1 MAPHLSKGQ
10 TKRWNT
16 RLAETTTNKARATAL
31 WDLVRLLAGTDDKAW
46 ADLVLLL
53 QRWTTEQQGRPPSP

>member
-1 MAPHLSKGQ
+1 MAAPLSKGQ
-10 TKRWNT
+10 VARWDK

-31 WDLVRLLAGTDDKAW
+31 WDLARLLAGADDKAW

-53 QRWTTEQQGRPPSP
+53 QRWTTEQQGRRSSS

>member
-1 MAPHLSKGQ
+1 MPGHLSKGQ
-10 TKRWNT
+10 TARWNR

-31 WDLVRLLAGTDDKAW
+31 WDLARLLAGTDDKAW

-53 QRWTTEQQGRPPSP
+53 QRWTTEQQVRPPSP

>member
-1 MAPHLSKGQ
+1 MPSHLSKGQ
-10 TKRWNT
+10 MKRWNT

-31 WDLVRLLAGTDDKAW
+31 WDLARVLAGADDKAW

-53 QRWTTEQQGRPPSP
+53 QRWTTEQQGRPGSP

>member
-10 TKRWNT
+10 TARWNK
-16 RLAETTTNKARATAL
+16 RLAETATNKARATAL
-31 WDLVRLLAGTDDKAW
+31 WDLARLLAGTDDKAW

-53 QRWTTEQQGRPPSP
+53 QRWTTEQQGRPTSP

>member
-10 TKRWNT
+10 TARWNK

-31 WDLVRLLAGTDDKAW
+31 WDLARLLAGTDDRAW

-53 QRWTTEQQGRPPSP
+53 QGWTTEQQGRPPSP

>member
-1 MAPHLSKGQ
+1 MAAQLSKGQ
-10 TKRWNT
+10 VARWDK

-31 WDLVRLLAGTDDKAW
+31 WDLARLLAGDDDRAW

-53 QRWTTEQQGRPPSP
+53 QRWTTEQRGWRPGS

>member
-1 MAPHLSKGQ
+1 MAAHLSKGQ
-10 TKRWNT
+10 TRRWNN

-31 WDLVRLLAGTDDKAW
+31 WDLARLLAGTDDKAW

-53 QRWTTEQQGRPPSP
+53 QRWTTEQQGRPTSS

>member
-1 MAPHLSKGQ
+1 MVTPLTKGQ
-10 TKRWNT
+10 VARWDK

-31 WDLVRLLAGTDDKAW
+31 WDLARLLAGDDDKAW

-53 QRWTTEQQGRPPSP
+53 QGWTRAQQDQRSGS